1 MQTDNRDRTV
11 NNKEKSTGLRGYVV
25 VLGILCLFSSGLFSR
40 CANIGGTPEG
50 GPKDTI
56 PPRVVGM
63 TPIFNATNI
72 HPKEIIIDFDE
83 YILLKDQQ
91 NQFFTSPFLSKK
103 PTLAY
108 KNRSVIIT
116 VDAPLDSATTYVFNL
131 GSSVVDNNEGNPLH
145 NLKYTFSTGGHID
158 SMFMSGVVSN
168 ALTADTV
175 AGAYIF
181 FYDARLDS
189 VPEQDSLLYDAWK
202 AAAVT
207 KTLSD
212 GGFVFANLKPMDY
225 RVYALLDNNNNQ
237 MYDPGSDEVAFL
249 DTVYNPANM
258 PSFLMWYD
266 SLRGHAVAEPQL
278 FLRSFKEDH
287 ERRQNLMTFTR
298 PVSQELVLTFSAPNP
313 RIESFTLQG
322 VDMGRVLIEQPKETR
337 DSILYWLNVPAEELP
352 DTLLGNIVY
361 QRHDS
366 IGTLYSHTQELRF
379 VWRRPFE
386 SPRREAKA
394 KAEREP
400 RVSRR
405 ERRRRAAAEE
415 PVPNEAET
423 LAGILGPYVVPPE
436 SPEDAVL
443 NPQLMSPYEADSLL
457 RSGVVHPDSLAG
469 EIPDSVPPSKMVY
482 RFTQGEIIPGFPPE
496 LDFDLPVTRLDTA
509 SVRFL
514 KMPGEP
520 DKSDQPVSEGDSG
533 NVSGT
538 PEPLTLETDSLL
550 IRRYR
555 LLAAWE
561 DGARYSL
568 FIPPGAIQ
576 TIDGEVNDSIS
587 VTFNVAQNEKMAS
600 ITLNME
606 NAREGTE
613 YIVQLLSEKGSEI
626 LREIPH
632 LTGGVHSIHY
642 IKPGKVRLRMIE
654 DRNGNGKWDTGN
666 LLRRIQPEEVRLYYS
681 GGEAAFEVL
690 EKVELELDVDLT
702 ELFLPRVHTESEWHD
717 HDHDHEGEMHN
728 HNHDHGNETEE
739 GQVAE
744 PVRTNI
750 RTSEAHL
757 EGYEIIN
764 LKADQKA
771 RKEARRAARA
781 ERRAQRKAPSE
792 TQSQDTGNNPVEE

>member
-1 MQTDNRDRTV
+1 MQTENRDRTV
-11 NNKEKSTGLRGYVV
+11 KDKGKSTGLRGYAI

-50 GPKDTI
+50 GPKDTL

-83 YILLKDQQ
+83 YIQLKDQQ

-103 PTLAY
+103 PTVAY

-145 NLKYTFSTGGHID
+145 NLKYTFSTGAHID
-158 SMFMSGVVSN
+158 SMFMSGSVSN

-181 FYDARLDS
+181 FYDALLDS
-189 VPEQDSLLYDAWK
+189 IPERDSLLYDTWK

-212 GGFVFANLKPMDY
+212 GGFVFANLKPIDY

-249 DTVYNPANM
+249 DTVYNPSKM

-287 ERRQNLMTFTR
+287 ERRQNLATHTR
-298 PVSQELVLTFSAPNP
+298 PISQELVLTFSAPHP
-313 RIESFTLQG
+313 QIESFTLQG
-322 VDMGRVLIEQPKETR
+322 VDMAQVMAEQPKETR
-337 DSILYWLNVPAEELP
+337 DSVLYWLNVPAEELP
-352 DTLLGNIVY
+352 DTLFGNIVY

-366 IGTLYSHTQELRF
+366 VGTLYTHSQDLRF
-379 VWRRPFE
+379 VWRKPFE
-386 SPRREAKA
+386 APKRE
-394 KAEREP
+394 EREP

-405 ERRRRAAAEE
+405 ERRRRAAAAAQ
-415 PVPNEAET
+415 EAVADEVET
-423 LAGILGPYVVPPE
+423 LANILGPHVVPPE

-457 RSGVVHPDSLAG
+457 HSGVVQPDSLAG
-469 EIPDSVPPSKMVY
+469 EMPDSVPPSKMVY

-509 SVRFL
+509 SLRFL
-514 KMPGEP
+514 KLPGAEE
-520 DKSDQPVSEGDSG
+520 KTDQSAPESESGDASG
-533 NVSGT
+533 M

-587 VTFNVAQNEKMAS
+587 VTFSVAKNKEMAS

-606 NAREGTE
+606 NAREDTE
-613 YIVQLLSEKGSEI
+613 YIVQLLSENGSEI

-632 LTGGVHSIHY
+632 LTGGLHSIHY

-666 LLRRIQPEEVRLYYS
+666 LLRRIQPEVVRLYYS
-681 GGEAAFEVL
+681 GGEAAFEVV
-690 EKVELELDVDLT
+690 ENVELELDVDLT
-702 ELFLPRVHTESEWHD
+702 ELFLPRMHTESELYDHE

-728 HNHDHGNETEE
+728 HDHGIGESEGEATE
-739 GQVAE
+739 
-744 PVRTNI
+744 PIRTNI

-757 EGYEIIN
+757 EGYEVID
-764 LKADQKA
+764 LKADKKA
-771 RKEARRAARA
+771 RKEARRVARA
-781 ERRAQRKAPSE
+781 ERRARRNTPPEAQVSE
-792 TQSQDTGNNPVEE
+792 PGNNPEDE